1 MCVCAHGHACVYAF
15 NQLAQYTSSPG
26 NWAYCYAELAISSLT
41 VAISVA
47 SSHCAHPGRDGE
59 AVLAWLARY
68 TARESLPVWYGMVWY
83 GIVEFNVPL
92 DTVYA
97 ISETTTLSSDVHLP
111 FSNGGPAT

>member
-1 MCVCAHGHACVYAF
+1 MCVCVCAHGHACVYAF

-47 SSHCAHPGRDGE
+47 SSHCAHPGRDGQ

-83 GIVEFNVPL
+83 SRV
-92 DTVYA
+92 
-97 ISETTTLSSDVHLP
+97 
-111 FSNGGPAT
+111 